1 MPPSYCVW
9 WSSSQLQSISSLYS
23 SNPALEQAEE
33 CLEEKVYNKV
43 TSGLHASISTQCL
56 GYLIRATGEW
66 GSDLQCYIIRVASR
80 SERPEYF
87 CFDAVLLLPAV
98 SRMTPCLTQYVY
110 VQGLSQEE
118 IGEAERNL
126 GKVVDCCLSLRED
139 FKASFRNVFRIMDCI
154 ECDQC
159 RLWGKVQTADL
170 ATAMKILFDLDDNV
184 FNFAL
189 NSSSETDIQRSELA
203 ALSNPPNR
211 FSESIQAA
219 TRFMSLAQPPAHADP
234 EERIDPD
241 NVRGGFGDDFSAT
254 DGQSVYATR
263 LRDKGVRLLEALE
276 QWWLEASD

>member
-1 MPPSYCVW
+1 
-9 WSSSQLQSISSLYS
+9 
-23 SNPALEQAEE
+23 
-33 CLEEKVYNKV
+33 
-43 TSGLHASISTQCL
+43 
-56 GYLIRATGEW
+56 YLIRATGEW

-126 GKVVDCCLSLRED
+126 GKYAGRFDESWMFDGLDAISLRED

-184 FNFAL
+184 F
-189 NSSSETDIQRSELA
+189 
-203 ALSNPPNR
+203 
-211 FSESIQAA
+211 
-219 TRFMSLAQPPAHADP
+219 
-234 EERIDPD
+234 
-241 NVRGGFGDDFSAT
+241 
-254 DGQSVYATR
+254 
-263 LRDKGVRLLEALE
+263 K
-276 QWWLEASD
+276 